1 MDQNKLK
8 NLLDKMEGNVSNSVR
23 IVASNFADRLIDEKS
38 LNISIKDHL
47 VDMFVKGSNWQLLK
61 QKREKDNEKEV

>member
-8 NLLDKMEGNVSNSVR
+8 NLLEKMEGNVGNSVR
-23 IVASNFADRLIDEKS
+23 VAASNFADRIIDEKG

-61 QKREKDNEKEV
+61 QKREKTNEKEV

>member
-8 NLLDKMEGNVSNSVR
+8 NLLEKLEGNVGNSVR
-23 IVASNFADRLIDEKS
+23 VAASNFADRIIDEKG

-61 QKREKDNEKEV
+61 QKREKTDD